1 MSIRKH
7 LRPGKKWLTIKS
19 SEMTWDEVVKEIKK
33 KKLVCPTEQQK
44 NIEEADLL
52 NAAYGMLTT

>member
-19 SEMTWDEVVKEIKK
+19 SEMTWEKVVKDIY
-33 KKLVCPTEQQK
+33 K
-44 NIEEADLL
+44 NQTGMSNRTTEADLL
-52 NAAYGMLTT
+52 NEDYGIPIT

>member
-19 SEMTWDEVVKEIKK
+19 SEMTWEKVVKDIYKNQTDMSNRT
-33 KKLVCPTEQQK
+33 TEV
-44 NIEEADLL
+44 DLL
-52 NAAYGMLTT
+52 NEDYGILIT